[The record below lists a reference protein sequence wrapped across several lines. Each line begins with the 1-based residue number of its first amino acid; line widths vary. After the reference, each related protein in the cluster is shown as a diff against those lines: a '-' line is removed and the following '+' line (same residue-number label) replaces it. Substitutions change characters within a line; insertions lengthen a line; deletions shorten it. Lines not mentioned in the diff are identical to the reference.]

1 MRFNISNQ
9 RYLKFLKKINFGC
22 LKSIFFI
29 TSLSYFWIYFFNN
42 IDQISFVINLEKN
55 GINLSL
61 SFLFCVL
68 SIFFNAYSWK
78 YIVKWFG
85 QEFKSN
91 NLVSFYVLT
100 NILKYVPG
108 GIWHFVERFNFI
120 KKMSN
125 PQIALY
131 STLIEPYFMLSGS
144 FLLASMGLIFSP
156 FYFFLIFPLVFLN
169 RKFIFLILKRLGP
182 LKGKVFDVLRL
193 PNLKDQFEERI
204 NIVSF
209 FPARALF
216 LEIGFVLS
224 KFIGFYICLNTFYTT
239 NNLNSIFLLVI
250 FSLSWSLGLVV
261 PTAPGGVGVFEAC
274 LLFFVGKSIPQ
285 NIILICLIYFR
296 VISTSADLLLS
307 LPFLIENYLKEFS
320 FFSLNLVS
328 MLLMR

>member
-1 MRFNISNQ
+1 MRFSTINQ
-9 RYLKFLKKINFGC
+9 PYLKFLKKINFGS

-29 TSLSYFWIYFFNN
+29 LSLLYFCIYFFDN
-42 IDQISFVINLEKN
+42 IDQISFEINLERN

-68 SIFFNAYSWK
+68 SIYLNAYAWK
-78 YIVKWFG
+78 YIVKWLG
-85 QEFKSN
+85 KEFKSN

-108 GIWHFVERFNFI
+108 GMWHFVERFNFI
-120 KKMSN
+120 KKISN

-131 STLIEPYFMLSGS
+131 STLIEPYFMLTGS

-156 FYFFLIFPLVFLN
+156 FYFFLIFPLIFLN
-169 RKFIFLILKRLGP
+169 RKFIFLIFEILGS
-182 LKGKVFDVLRL
+182 LKGKVIEVLRL
-193 PNLKDQFEERI
+193 PNSKGQFEERI

-209 FPARALF
+209 FPSRALF

-224 KFIGFYICLNTFYTT
+224 KFIGFYICLNTFYIS
-239 NNLNSIFLLVI
+239 NSLNIIFLLVI
-250 FSLSWSLGLVV
+250 FSLSWSLGLIV

-274 LLFFVGKSIPQ
+274 FLFFIGKSIPQ

-307 LPFLIENYLKEFS
+307 LPFLIRKLYKKI
-320 FFSLNLVS
+320 
-328 MLLMR
+328 

>member
-9 RYLKFLKKINFGC
+9 PHLKFIKKINFVN
-22 LKSIFFI
+22 LKIIFFI
-29 TSLSYFWIYFFNN
+29 SSLLYFCIYFFEN
-42 IDQISFVINLEKN
+42 IDQISFHINLERN
-55 GINLSL
+55 GINLFI

-68 SIFFNAYSWK
+68 SIYLNAYAWK

-85 QEFKSN
+85 KEFKSN

-108 GIWHFVERFNFI
+108 GVWHFVERFNFI
-120 KKMSN
+120 KKISN

-156 FYFFLIFPLVFLN
+156 FYFFLIFPLFFLN
-169 RKFIFLILKRLGP
+169 RKFIFLILKILGS
-182 LKGKVFDVLRL
+182 LKGKVFEVLSL
-193 PNLKDQFEERI
+193 PNSKGQFEERI

-209 FPARALF
+209 FPSRALF

-224 KFIGFYICLNTFYTT
+224 KFIGFYICLNTFYTINT
-239 NNLNSIFLLVI
+239 LNIIFLLVI
-250 FSLSWSLGLVV
+250 FSLSWSIGLVV
-261 PTAPGGVGVFEAC
+261 PAAPGGVGVFEAC
-274 LLFFVGKSIPQ
+274 FLLFVGKSIPE
-285 NIILICLIYFR
+285 NIILISLVYFR

-307 LPFLIENYLKEFS
+307 LPFVIRK
-320 FFSLNLVS
+320 VS
-328 MLLMR
+328 KRI

>member
-9 RYLKFLKKINFGC
+9 PHLKFIKKINFVN
-22 LKSIFFI
+22 LKIIFFI
-29 TSLSYFWIYFFNN
+29 SSLLYFCIYFFDN
-42 IDQISFVINLEKN
+42 IDQISFHINLERN
-55 GINLSL
+55 GINLFL

-68 SIFFNAYSWK
+68 SIYLNAYAWK

-85 QEFKSN
+85 KEFKSN

-108 GIWHFVERFNFI
+108 GVWHFVERFNFI
-120 KKMSN
+120 KKISN

-156 FYFFLIFPLVFLN
+156 LYFFLIFPLLFLN
-169 RKFIFLILKRLGP
+169 RKFIFLILKILGS
-182 LKGKVFDVLRL
+182 LKGKVFEVLRL
-193 PNLKDQFEERI
+193 PNSKGQFEERI

-209 FPARALF
+209 FPSRALF

-224 KFIGFYICLNTFYTT
+224 KFIGFYICLNTFYTSNT
-239 NNLNSIFLLVI
+239 LNIIFLLVI
-250 FSLSWSLGLVV
+250 FSLSWSIGLVV
-261 PTAPGGVGVFEAC
+261 PAAPGGVGVFEAC
-274 LLFFVGKSIPQ
+274 LLLFVGKSIPE
-285 NIILICLIYFR
+285 NIILISLVYFR

-307 LPFLIENYLKEFS
+307 LPFLIRK
-320 FFSLNLVS
+320 VS
-328 MLLMR
+328 KRI

>member
-1 MRFNISNQ
+1 LIISP
-9 RYLKFLKKINFGC
+9 
-22 LKSIFFI
+22 SI
-29 TSLSYFWIYFFNN
+29 LHLGV
-42 IDQISFVINLEKN
+42 FVF
-55 GINLSL
+55 L

-68 SIFFNAYSWK
+68 SIYLNAYAWK

-85 QEFKSN
+85 KEFKSN
-91 NLVSFYVLT
+91 NLISFYVLT

-120 KKMSN
+120 KKISN

-144 FLLASMGLIFSP
+144 FLLASLGLIFSP
-156 FYFFLIFPLVFLN
+156 IYFFLIFPLVFLN
-169 RKFIFLILKRLGP
+169 RKLIYLVLKRIGS
-182 LKGKVFDVLRL
+182 LKGKVFEVLRL
-193 PNLKDQFEERI
+193 PNSKDQFEERI

-209 FPARALF
+209 LPIRALI

-224 KFIGFYICLNTFYTT
+224 KFVGFYICLNTFYTT

-261 PTAPGGVGVFEAC
+261 PAAPGGVGVFEAC

-285 NIILICLIYFR
+285 NIIIISLVYFR
-296 VISTSADLLLS
+296 VISTSADLFLS
-307 LPFLIENYLKEFS
+307 LPFLIRKLYRRS
-320 FFSLNLVS
+320 
-328 MLLMR
+328 

>member
-9 RYLKFLKKINFGC
+9 PHSKFIKKINFGN

-29 TSLSYFWIYFFNN
+29 SSLLYFCIYFFDN
-42 IDQISFVINLEKN
+42 IDQISFDINLERN
-55 GINLSL
+55 GINLFL

-68 SIFFNAYSWK
+68 SIYLNAYAWK

-85 QEFKSN
+85 KEFKSN

-108 GIWHFVERFNFI
+108 GVWHFVERFNFI
-120 KKMSN
+120 KKISN

-156 FYFFLIFPLVFLN
+156 LYFFLIFPLLFLN
-169 RKFIFLILKRLGP
+169 RKFIFLILKILGS
-182 LKGKVFDVLRL
+182 LKGKVFEVLRL
-193 PNLKDQFEERI
+193 PNSKGQFEERI

-209 FPARALF
+209 FPSRALF

-224 KFIGFYICLNTFYTT
+224 KFIGFYICLNTFYTSNT
-239 NNLNSIFLLVI
+239 LNIIFLLVI
-250 FSLSWSLGLVV
+250 FSLSWSIGLVV
-261 PTAPGGVGVFEAC
+261 PAAPGGVGVFEAC
-274 LLFFVGKSIPQ
+274 LLLFVGKSIPE
-285 NIILICLIYFR
+285 NIILISLVYFR

-307 LPFLIENYLKEFS
+307 LPFLIRK
-320 FFSLNLVS
+320 VS
-328 MLLMR
+328 KRI

>member
-1 MRFNISNQ
+1 MRFNTNNQ
-9 RYLKFLKKINFGC
+9 QYFKLLKKFNFGV

-29 TSLSYFWIYFFNN
+29 SSLLYFCIYFFYN
-42 IDQISFVINLEKN
+42 INQISFDINLERN

-68 SIFFNAYSWK
+68 SIYLNAYAWK

-85 QEFKSN
+85 KEFKSN

-108 GIWHFVERFNFI
+108 GVWHFLERFNFI
-120 KKMSN
+120 KKISN
-125 PQIALY
+125 PQIAWY

-156 FYFFLIFPLVFLN
+156 FYIFLIVPLAFLN
-169 RKFIFLILKRLGP
+169 KKFIFLILKRLGA
-182 LKGKVFDVLRL
+182 LKGKVFEVLKL
-193 PNLKDQFEERI
+193 KNSKDQFEERI
-204 NIVSF
+204 NIISF
-209 FPARALF
+209 FPTRALF

-224 KFIGFYICLNTFYTT
+224 KFIGFYICLNTFYSS
-239 NNLNSIFLLVI
+239 NSLNIISLLVI

-261 PTAPGGVGVFEAC
+261 PAAPGGVGVFEAC
-274 LLFFVGKSIPQ
+274 LLLFVGKSIPQ

-296 VISTSADLLLS
+296 VISTLADLFLS
-307 LPFLIENYLKEFS
+307 LPFLIR
-320 FFSLNLVS
+320 NLS
-328 MLLMR
+328 KRI

>member
-9 RYLKFLKKINFGC
+9 RYLKFLKKINFGG

-29 TSLSYFWIYFFNN
+29 SSLSYFCIYFFDN
-42 IDQISFVINLEKN
+42 IDQISFDINLERN

-68 SIFFNAYSWK
+68 SIYLNAYAWK
-78 YIVKWFG
+78 YIVKWLG
-85 QEFKSN
+85 KEFKSN

-108 GIWHFVERFNFI
+108 GMWHFVERFNFI
-120 KKMSN
+120 KKISN

-131 STLIEPYFMLSGS
+131 STLIEPYFMLTGS

-156 FYFFLIFPLVFLN
+156 FYFFLIFPLIFLN
-169 RKFIFLILKRLGP
+169 RKFIFLIFKILGS
-182 LKGKVFDVLRL
+182 LKGKVFEVLRL
-193 PNLKDQFEERI
+193 PNSKGQFEERI

-209 FPARALF
+209 FPSRAFF

-224 KFIGFYICLNTFYTT
+224 KFIGFYICLNTFYTSNT
-239 NNLNSIFLLVI
+239 LNIIFLLVI
-250 FSLSWSLGLVV
+250 FSLSWSIGLVV
-261 PTAPGGVGVFEAC
+261 PAAPGGVGVFEAC
-274 LLFFVGKSIPQ
+274 LLLFVGKSIPE
-285 NIILICLIYFR
+285 NIILISLVYFR

-307 LPFLIENYLKEFS
+307 LPFLIRK
-320 FFSLNLVS
+320 VS
-328 MLLMR
+328 KRI